1 MAENSKIEWT
11 ESTWNP
17 VTGCTKI
24 SDGCANCYAQRL
36 ALRLKEM
43 GQKKYVHGFNV
54 TLHPETL
61 NEPLKW
67 KKPRM
72 VFVCSMSDLFHNDI
86 SDDFIFKVFEIMN
99 KATHHIFQ
107 VLTKRPQRLFKMKND
122 INWTD
127 NIWIGTTVESEK
139 YAYRVKYL
147 RVVPASVKFLSLEP
161 LLSPVNNMR
170 LEEID
175 WVIVGGESGPV
186 SRIVKKEWI
195 TDIKNKCRENNIPFF
210 FKQWGGV
217 NRKKTGSLLDGE
229 LWKQMPEATPVK
241 NNYEE
246 HGFSFMGT

>member
-17 VTGCTKI
+17 VTGCAKI
-24 SDGCANCYAQRL
+24 SDGCANCYAEKL

-43 GQKKYVHGFNV
+43 GQKKYSNGFNI
-54 TLHPETL
+54 TLHPETI

-72 VFVCSMSDLFHNDI
+72 VFVCSMSDLFHKDI
-86 SDDFIFKVFEIMN
+86 PDYFILKVFETMN
-99 KATHHIFQ
+99 NAGRHIFQ
-107 VLTKRPQRLFKMKND
+107 VLTKRPQRLFEIRNE

-139 YAYRVKYL
+139 YAYRIKYIKDI
-147 RVVPASVKFLSLEP
+147 PARIKFLSLEP
-161 LLSPVNNMR
+161 LLSPVSNIS
-170 LEEID
+170 LDGID

-186 SRIVKKEWI
+186 SRPVKKEWI
-195 TDIKNKCRENNIPFF
+195 TDIKDKCEDNGIPFF

-217 NRKKTGSLLDGE
+217 NRKKADNELDGKIFTE
-229 LWKQMPEATPVK
+229 MPEGLVK
-241 NNYEE
+241 II
-246 HGFSFMGT
+246 

>member
-24 SDGCANCYAQRL
+24 SDGCANCYAEKL

-43 GQKKYVHGFNV
+43 GQKKYSNGFNI
-54 TLHPETL
+54 TLHPETI

-72 VFVCSMSDLFHNDI
+72 VFVCSMSDLFHKDI
-86 SDDFIFKVFEIMN
+86 PSDFILKVFKTMN
-99 KATHHIFQ
+99 NAGRHIFQ
-107 VLTKRPQRLFKMKND
+107 VLTKRPQRLLEIRNE

-139 YAYRVKYL
+139 YAYRIKYIKDI
-147 RVVPASVKFLSLEP
+147 PARVKFLSLEP
-161 LLSPVNNMR
+161 LLSSVGNIS
-170 LEEID
+170 LDGID

-186 SRIVKKEWI
+186 SRHVRKEWI
-195 TDIKNKCRENNIPFF
+195 TDIKDRCEDNGIPFF

-217 NRKKTGSLLDGE
+217 NRKKAGKELDGRTFTE
-229 LWKQMPEATPVK
+229 IPVK
-241 NNYEE
+241 QTACNDYSTT
-246 HGFSFMGT
+246 GCSLF

>member
-24 SDGCANCYAQRL
+24 SDGCANCYAEKL

-43 GQKKYVHGFNV
+43 GQKKYSNGFNI
-54 TLHPETL
+54 TLHPETI

-72 VFVCSMSDLFHNDI
+72 VFVCSMSDLFHKDI
-86 SDDFIFKVFEIMN
+86 PSDFILKVFKTMN
-99 KATHHIFQ
+99 NAGRHIFQ
-107 VLTKRPQRLFKMKND
+107 VLTKRPQRLLEIRNE

-139 YAYRVKYL
+139 YAYRIKYIKDI
-147 RVVPASVKFLSLEP
+147 PARVKFLSLEP
-161 LLSPVNNMR
+161 LLSSVGNIS
-170 LEEID
+170 LDGID

-186 SRIVKKEWI
+186 SRPVRKEWI
-195 TDIKNKCRENNIPFF
+195 TDIKDRCEDNGIPFF

-217 NRKKTGSLLDGE
+217 NRKKAGKELDGRTFTE
-229 LWKQMPEATPVK
+229 IPVK
-241 NNYEE
+241 QTACNDYSTT
-246 HGFSFMGT
+246 GCSLF